1 MKKIIVLSIILCNFG
16 CNGKSQTLSGIW
28 IPQTVNWKEGD
39 FSNFYFLN
47 DTSVV
52 IIPST
57 QKKIKDSIYFET
69 EPGFNLLKGSIKQTS
84 LNTYLISS
92 KAIYRFI
99 KLPDLTGNEIYIDTL
114 HVIRQYN
121 KIAKIKINSS
131 FYVPGNLYTKKSK
144 ESIYS
149 IVTKMVPEIE
159 KHPEKYK

>member
-1 MKKIIVLSIILCNFG
+1 MKKSIVLIAILFVFG

-28 IPQTVNWKEGD
+28 IPQTVNWKDGD

-47 DTSVV
+47 DTSVI

-84 LNTYLISS
+84 PNTYLISS

-99 KLPDLTGNEIYIDTL
+99 KLPAVKGNEIYVDTL
-114 HVIRQYN
+114 HVIHQNN
-121 KIAKIKINSS
+121 KITKIKINSS
-131 FYVPGNLYTKKSK
+131 FYVPGDLYTKKSK
-144 ESIYS
+144 ERIYS

-159 KHPEKYK
+159 KHSEK